1 MAYYLK
7 KHCLPLWKTT
17 DVFAPSLA
25 VGQSLG
31 RIGCFFAGCCYGKV
45 CDLPWAITFTDPKS
59 LAPTGTPLHPTQLY
73 EALATFMI
81 FLVLLQMGRG
91 KKFDGQVTWMYVL
104 LYSISRIATE
114 QFRGDPMIALPEGLL
129 SVSQWIATILIGLSV
144 GMLVYLGRRKPQ
156 QPPG

>member
-1 MAYYLK
+1 
-7 KHCLPLWKTT
+7 
-17 DVFAPSLA
+17 
-25 VGQSLG
+25 
-31 RIGCFFAGCCYGKV
+31 
-45 CDLPWAITFTDPKS
+45 
-59 LAPTGTPLHPTQLY
+59 
-73 EALATFMI
+73 MI